1 MVSDRPTLADGG
13 KKLILSTSVT
23 GFQPGEEMTLAYGG
37 KTYAGLI
44 LERMTEVDTALGPW
58 NTQLL
63 IELH

>member
-1 MVSDRPTLADGG
+1 
-13 KKLILSTSVT
+13 
-23 GFQPGEEMTLAYGG
+23 MTLAYGG

-44 LERMTEVDTALGPW
+44 LDRMTEADTALGPW